1 VPKLCRGRGP
11 APLAGTGVRLS
22 VETFAPVRKS
32 HPCGIP
38 GSRDRDDI
46 DAVKVIFV
54 PLRHEGRITA
64 VCGEERTGYGFDEP
78 VLPGDDDNRVAIE
91 GLFEG
96 RSQPIGIGDP
106 EARIDGQPEKN
117 RRGSIVARGRT

>member
-1 VPKLCRGRGP
+1 M
-11 APLAGTGVRLS
+11 
-22 VETFAPVRKS
+22 RKS
-32 HPCGIP
+32 HLCGIP
-38 GSRDRDDI
+38 RPRNRDDI

-54 PLRHEGRITA
+54 PLPHEGRIAA

-96 RSQPIGIGDP
+96 RSQPIGIELRNLPLLG
-106 EARIDGQPEKN
+106 
-117 RRGSIVARGRT
+117 GSGAKTALGLPKV